1 MASNL
6 FEKLN
11 KKQRIA
17 FIDHE
22 SLSQSRLLVIRP
34 MSILIALAGA
44 LLLVALGSAS
54 LVIFSP
60 INRIIP
66 GAPDPEMD
74 AKFMRLTAALD
85 SAEVELEAKDKWI
98 AIMQQAA
105 STGVDPS
112 IQPPVVQNNNNAQPL
127 EEVVEEAANNPD
139 NISPEVA
146 PQALSRPV
154 EMTPPPM
161 EGSRFNLFTPVDG
174 YVSNEFSYAEEHYG
188 VDVVARDNAPI
199 KAVASGF
206 VIFSEYSDETG
217 YVIGISHGEDL
228 FSFYKHNSM
237 VFKEVGDYV
246 FGGEAIAVIGNSGQN
261 SSGTHLHLELW
272 HKGQAR
278 DPLDYMV
285 FN

>member
-1 MASNL
+1 MFANL

-11 KKQRIA
+11 KKYRIA

-34 MSILIALAGA
+34 LSILIACIGILFI
-44 LLLVALGSAS
+44 VAMGTAS

-60 INRIIP
+60 INRVIP

-74 AKFMRLTAALD
+74 AKFMRLSSALD

-105 STGVDPS
+105 SSGVDP
-112 IQPPVVQNNNNAQPL
+112 QARPPVPEDNNVQPL
-127 EEVVEEAANNPD
+127 EDIALEAGNND
-139 NISPEVA
+139 NIDPETA
-146 PQALSRPV
+146 PQAISRPV
-154 EMTPPPM
+154 DVSPPPI

-174 YVSNEFSYAEEHYG
+174 YVSNEFDYGEDHYG
-188 VDVVARDNAPI
+188 VDVVARENAPI

-278 DPLDYMV
+278 NPLDYMV